1 MTASLRA
8 LLALTLLAGVHL
20 LTALLV
26 LLWIGFAVAGVWV
39 VGSREASPQFNTT
52 PLLVA
57 SATFVPLAL
66 TVREL
71 VRASRPAGPRP
82 DSVLLTR
89 SQGAALWEL
98 VETLAEQVGTD
109 PPLEIRLTGEANAA
123 VTDDAWLFAPTG
135 RRRLYV
141 GVPLLVGLRPD
152 ELRAVLAHE
161 LGHYARRHARFT
173 EPAHRAYAGMV
184 MARQRIREAMVANQ
198 LVRLYAGLLLLTVT
212 VCAALTYRLVR
223 PVRRRQ
229 ELEADRIAAE
239 VAGAGAL
246 ADGLRSVPA
255 VAAAWAR
262 FEEDLV
268 EPVRRATGTVPDDPC
283 RAFAHLL
290 ADPEYQPELAVL
302 RGAAERLPADGF
314 HPAMRRRLDRLTG
327 LRDDPRQLPPVPEVA
342 ATLAPGPLRR
352 ATRYAGRRRPWR
364 EWLDT
369 LAAYRAGVAVE
380 AVTSV
385 LGPDPGG
392 STVAEAL
399 RRVGSGR
406 ADRIAR
412 SLGPDPQV
420 GRRRLVEGMSAL
432 VGLCLLRAGRARVT
446 VRWTGCGRFTGPGVD
461 HDDLTV
467 WVTAALDE
475 PDGVPRLLARLTALG
490 ADPDDHVGA
499 EPAGAAR
506 ILTITPALDETIRRR
521 HQDVAHVSLAVLLVL
536 ALLGFAYWLGDEP
549 EAPYRPGIIPTR
561 TALPDPL
568 DQGPLPGLD
577 PVPGFPL
584 RPTRG
589 PLVPSWSPPPLPDL
603 VPRSAPAG

>member
-8 LLALTLLAGVHL
+8 LLALTLLAGVYL
-20 LTALLV
+20 LTGLLV
-26 LLWIGFAVAGVWV
+26 LLWIGFAVGAVWV
-39 VGSREASPQFNTT
+39 VGSREASPQFNTV

-71 VRASRPAGPRP
+71 VRVSRPAGPRP

-89 SQGAALWEL
+89 GQGAALWDL
-98 VETLAEQVGTD
+98 VETLAERVGTD

-123 VTDDAWLFAPTG
+123 VTDDAWLLAPTG

-184 MARQRIREAMVANQ
+184 MGRQRIREAMVANH
-198 LVRLYAGLLLLTVT
+198 LVRLYAGPLRLTVT
-212 VCAALTYRLVR
+212 ACAALTYRLVR

-262 FEEDLV
+262 FEADLV
-268 EPVRRATGTVPDDPC
+268 GPVRHATGTVPDEPH

-290 ADPEYQPELAVL
+290 VDPEFPPELAAL
-302 RGAAERLPADGF
+302 RRAAERLPADGF
-314 HPAMRRRLDRLTG
+314 HPAMRRRLDRLAG
-327 LRDDPRQLPPVPEVA
+327 LPDDPRLPPAPEVA

-364 EWLDT
+364 EWLET

-380 AVTSV
+380 AVTAV
-385 LGPDPGG
+385 LHPDPGP
-392 STVAEAL
+392 STVAEVL

-412 SLGPDPQV
+412 ALGPDPQV
-420 GRRRLVEGMSAL
+420 GRRRLVEGVSAL
-432 VGLCLLRAGRARVT
+432 VGLCLLRAGRVRVT
-446 VRWTGCGRFTGPGVD
+446 VGWTGYGRFTGPAVD
-461 HDDLTV
+461 HDDITD

-475 PDGVPRLLARLTALG
+475 PDGVPRLLAELTALG
-490 ADPDDHVGA
+490 ADPDDQAGA

-506 ILTITPALDETIRRR
+506 TLTITPALDETTRRR
-521 HQDVAHVSLAVLLVL
+521 HQDVAYVSLAVLLLL
-536 ALLGFAYWLGDEP
+536 ALLGFAHWLGDEP
-549 EAPYRPGIIPTR
+549 ETPYRPGVTLTR
-561 TALPDPL
+561 PALPDLL

-577 PVPGFPL
+577 PVPGLPL
-584 RPTRG
+584 RPTRI
-589 PLVPSWSPPPLPDL
+589 VPSWSPPPLPDL
-603 VPRSAPAG
+603 VPRSTAGG